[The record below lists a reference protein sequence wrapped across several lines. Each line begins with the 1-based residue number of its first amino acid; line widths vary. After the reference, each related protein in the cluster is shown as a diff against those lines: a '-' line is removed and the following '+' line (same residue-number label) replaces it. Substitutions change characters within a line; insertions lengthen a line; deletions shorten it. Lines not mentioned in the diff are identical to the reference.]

1 MASLRFPFLFSQP
14 HKTPSSAT
22 SDAPSRSFSTVAVA
36 LASGGS
42 ALAAAGAIIA
52 ITQSPKNPFLENAM
66 NFLLSNF
73 SPNKNHSSPLW
84 GSVSLA
90 DNSAPVTESRAG
102 MAFPSI
108 LKDTQRL
115 LGIGLRKK
123 AVFGLKNIDVYAYGV
138 YADDVDVKKC
148 LAEKHGRHSVS
159 ELQQKEEL
167 RNHLMENDIRMT
179 VRLQIVYGRLSINSV
194 RSAFEESVGS
204 RLHKFGGYDNK
215 ELLQRFTSQFK
226 DEIKLPRGSII
237 ELSRDHDYILH
248 TTIDGKEV
256 GSIQSKLLC
265 RSILDLYIGDE
276 SFDHK
281 ANEDVESNL
290 ASLLHNTTVI
300 GGTVYNVGDSGSWN
314 GDNVD
319 FHMRASSRTFQVY
332 LGEQQRVLCPQN
344 CLLSSYDAFR
354 VMFDGGY
361 RDLLRAADQYLLKG
375 LKHLCE
381 YAIAQVS
388 AGDLSVLGEDLC
400 QVSPD
405 NFLSSFPGLLL
416 NSAGL
421 TLAGGRSLS
430 CRNNQ
435 PPAAI
440 SSANPPSLS
449 STIQVVGW
457 KGAGGSGSQNSK
469 LFNSFEDIQEEY
481 DWNDLETDLY
491 HWTKTLRPVQWY
503 PGHIAKTEKELKEQ
517 LKLMD
522 VVIEVRDARIPVS
535 TSHPQMD
542 SWLGNRKRILV
553 LNREDMI
560 STADR
565 NAWATYYANQG
576 IKVVF
581 SNGQLGMGAL
591 KLGRLAK
598 ALAGTVNIKR
608 KAKGLLPR
616 PVRAGVVGYPNVGK
630 SSLVNRLLK
639 RRMCAAAPRPG
650 VTRELKWVRFGK
662 DLELLDSPGI
672 IPMRISDQTAAIKL
686 AICDDIGERSYDA
699 ADVAAILVQMLSR
712 LPTVGNK
719 ALCDRYKI
727 EADGRC
733 GKIFVQKLAV
743 QLFNADNN
751 QAAFRILQ
759 DFRKGKFGWIAL
771 ERPPK

>member
-1 MASLRFPFLFSQP
+1 MLP
-14 HKTPSSAT
+14 
-22 SDAPSRSFSTVAVA
+22 AVV
-36 LASGGS
+36 
-42 ALAAAGAIIA
+42 
-52 ITQSPKNPFLENAM
+52 N
-66 NFLLSNF
+66 
-73 SPNKNHSSPLW
+73 
-84 GSVSLA
+84 
-90 DNSAPVTESRAG
+90 
-102 MAFPSI
+102 
-108 LKDTQRL
+108 LK
-115 LGIGLRKK
+115 
-123 AVFGLKNIDVYAYGV
+123 
-138 YADDVDVKKC
+138 
-148 LAEKHGRHSVS
+148 
-159 ELQQKEEL
+159 
-167 RNHLMENDIRMT
+167 
-179 VRLQIVYGRLSINSV
+179 
-194 RSAFEESVGS
+194 
-204 RLHKFGGYDNK
+204 
-215 ELLQRFTSQFK
+215 
-226 DEIKLPRGSII
+226 
-237 ELSRDHDYILH
+237 
-248 TTIDGKEV
+248 
-256 GSIQSKLLC
+256 
-265 RSILDLYIGDE
+265 
-276 SFDHK
+276 
-281 ANEDVESNL
+281 
-290 ASLLHNTTVI
+290 LHNLQPMAT
-300 GGTVYNVGDSGSWN
+300 
-314 GDNVD
+314 
-319 FHMRASSRTFQVY
+319 Q
-332 LGEQQRVLCPQN
+332 L
-344 CLLSSYDAFR
+344 
-354 VMFDGGY
+354 
-361 RDLLRAADQYLLKG
+361 
-375 LKHLCE
+375 
-381 YAIAQVS
+381 
-388 AGDLSVLGEDLC
+388 
-400 QVSPD
+400 
-405 NFLSSFPGLLL
+405 PGLLL
-416 NSAGL
+416 NSAGF
-421 TLAGGRSLS
+421 TLAGDRSFS
-430 CRNNQ
+430 CRNSQ

-457 KGAGGSGSQNSK
+457 KGAGGSSSENSK
-469 LFNSFEDIQEEY
+469 VFNSFVGIQEEY
-481 DWNDLETDLY
+481 GWNDLETDLY

-522 VVIEVRDARIPVS
+522 VVIEVRDARIPMS

-598 ALAGTVNIKR
+598 SLAGTVNIKR

-639 RRMCAAAPRPG
+639 RRMCPAAPRPG

-699 ADVAAILVQMLSR
+699 TDVAAILVQMLSR

-727 EADGRC
+727 EADGHS
-733 GKIFVQKLAV
+733 GKIFIQKLAV